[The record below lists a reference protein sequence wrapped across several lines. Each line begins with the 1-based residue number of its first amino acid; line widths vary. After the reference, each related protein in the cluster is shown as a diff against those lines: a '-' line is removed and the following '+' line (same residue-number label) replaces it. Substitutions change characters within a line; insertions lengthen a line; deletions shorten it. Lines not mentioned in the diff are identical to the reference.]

1 MHVRVCPIL
10 LAVCLVVGG
19 ITSSPCL
26 AQATKAKGQDPQT
39 VFESMFDDWKKLL
52 AELRKNTLE
61 YRAAKEDARPAI
73 MKEREEILERGMA
86 MQPKIMKAAE
96 SAFVAAPNKNKDVS
110 VFLES
115 MIQGA
120 EQKEQYE
127 EALRV
132 ANLLIANNYENK
144 GVYSLAGRAAFNSN
158 NFDEAAKDFKLAKEA
173 DVLEDN
179 PGKQLL
185 AQVPEYQKKW
195 AKESELRAAEE
206 KADDLPRVKLKTSK
220 GDIVVELFENE
231 APNTVANFISLVEK
245 GTYDGTPFHRVLK
258 GFMAQGGD
266 PKGDGTGGP
275 GYTIA
280 CECDKENHRDHFR
293 GSLSMAHAGKDTGG
307 SQFFLTFVPTPHLDG
322 RHTVFGRIIEGLD
335 VLSELQ
341 RRDPADPKD
350 PDKIIEA
357 TVVRKRDHKYQPVTV
372 ADKK

>member
-1 MHVRVCPIL
+1 
-10 LAVCLVVGG
+10 
-19 ITSSPCL
+19 
-26 AQATKAKGQDPQT
+26 
-39 VFESMFDDWKKLL
+39 
-52 AELRKNTLE
+52 
-61 YRAAKEDARPAI
+61 
-73 MKEREEILERGMA
+73 MA

-96 SAFVAAPNKNKDVS
+96 AAFVAAPNKNKDVS

-185 AQVPEYQKKW
+185 QQVPEYQKKW
-195 AKESELRAAEE
+195 AKESELRAAEA

-280 CECDKENHRDHFR
+280 CECDKENHREHFR

-357 TVVRKRDHKYQPVTV
+357 TVIRKRDHKYQPVTV
-372 ADKK
+372 AEK